1 MRIRALMVL
10 MLLTVV
16 AFMPLVGAQVEEL
29 LYAYGNVTRLSVEGA
44 NVTVLVNELN
54 NAINLTQRGEV
65 KGAVAIVNSIMSQ
78 VPSLEANARLHTL
91 VVSVEYGSLV
101 IALIAIIALIYVKR
115 RELIGSIWLRFRG
128 SSVVKVGSGRARTLI
143 YNEEA
148 AAIVLALII
157 ILAVFITAQSVVSR
171 EAEAFSAIGLLGPGG
186 RIGGY
191 PSVVYVNT
199 SLSLYVFVYN
209 HMNKPIWY
217 VVKVYLLNASNTAQP
232 PLNATPL
239 LTYERILL
247 NNQSWVAPL
256 NLTINNTGSYRLL
269 AELWLYNPVNLT
281 LTYTGDYVQ
290 LWFNATGVG

>member
-281 LTYTGDYVQ
+281 LTYTGEYVQ